1 MATSGVP
8 GDIRRSVL
16 GFALRRGIRDA
27 VKLVPTIA
35 EEAAIAEKDSSFS
48 ASRSWARFPIHTRIT
63 LSYTRSGQ
71 ANYIH
76 GQGGDICEGGMS
88 VFIPLDLDVGLELK
102 LSFNMPYRSS
112 PVQLKAVV
120 RNRARFRYGLEFT
133 DLTPEQKEMIEAAC
147 KTLSLM
153 Q

>member
-1 MATSGVP
+1 MA
-8 GDIRRSVL
+8 D
-16 GFALRRGIRDA
+16 
-27 VKLVPTIA
+27 
-35 EEAAIAEKDSSFS
+35 KDPSFFS
-48 ASRSWARFPIHTRIT
+48 ASRTWARFPIHTRIT

-71 ANYIH
+71 ISVIH

-88 VFIPLDLDVGLELK
+88 VFAPLELEVGQELK
-102 LSFNMPYRSS
+102 LSFQMPYRSS

-120 RNRARFRYGLEFT
+120 RNRSRFRYGLEFT
-133 DLTPEQKEMIEAAC
+133 DITRHQKEMIEAAC